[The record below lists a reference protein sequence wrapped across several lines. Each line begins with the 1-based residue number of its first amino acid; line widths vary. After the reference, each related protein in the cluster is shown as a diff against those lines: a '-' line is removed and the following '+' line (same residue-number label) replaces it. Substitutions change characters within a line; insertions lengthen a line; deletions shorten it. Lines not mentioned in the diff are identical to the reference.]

1 MKRILLKLCRWFVLF
16 IVFVSCGKPS
26 AVDDGPFTISGLI
39 TDYLSAEPIRGAK
52 VYLYYGYYSNPSEL
66 GKLMPAEDLISSTV
80 TYDDGFYS
88 FTKNHECD
96 YRPDEYIIAVE
107 REGYAITCSQKI
119 NMYDKTTELVDLQ
132 MRRVDTE
139 MTITTF
145 APKMQYHSKYG
156 DFFGFDG
163 ECDYSDYQHAPL
175 IYGFVYGPNRNPTI
189 QDDCFISGI
198 EYANDGIYGT
208 RFSFYGVI
216 EGTVQGKSYYVRA
229 YAKNYL
235 GEEYG
240 DNMAFVA
247 K

>member
-52 VYLYYGYYSNPSEL
+52 VYLYYTGYCSNPNEL
-66 GKLMPAEDLISSTV
+66 GELLPPEYLFSSVV

-88 FTKNHECD
+88 FTKNHECNRHD
-96 YRPDEYIIAVE
+96 DEYFIAVE
-107 REGYAITCSQKI
+107 REGYAITYSQEI
-119 NMYDKTTELVDLQ
+119 NMCDKSTELIDLQ

-145 APKMQYHSKYG
+145 APKMQYHFKYG

-198 EYANDGIYGT
+198 EYAAYDAT

>member
-1 MKRILLKLCRWFVLF
+1 MVRLCRWFVLLIVLS

-26 AVDDGPFTISGLI
+26 TVDDGPFTISGLI

-52 VYLYYGYYSNPSEL
+52 VYLYEAGYISNPNVL
-66 GKLMPAEDLISSTV
+66 GRLMPPQYLISSVV

-88 FTKNHECD
+88 FTKNHEGV
-96 YRPDEYIIAVE
+96 DEYFIAVE
-107 REGYAITCSQKI
+107 REGYAITYSQEI
-119 NMYDKTTELVDLQ
+119 NMYDKSTELIDLQ
-132 MRRVDTE
+132 MRRVDTK

-163 ECDYSDYQHAPL
+163 ECDYSDSQHAPL

-198 EYANDGIYGT
+198 KYANAGIYGT
-208 RFSFYGVI
+208 SFSFYGVI